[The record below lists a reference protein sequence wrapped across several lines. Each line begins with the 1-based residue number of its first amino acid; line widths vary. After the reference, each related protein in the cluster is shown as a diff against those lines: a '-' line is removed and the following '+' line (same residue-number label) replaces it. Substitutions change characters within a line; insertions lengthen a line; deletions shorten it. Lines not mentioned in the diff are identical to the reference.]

1 MLKILPILITP
12 LFFLIVYLGVENL
25 TQNNIEKDFDGN
37 QKEVKYTEKKE
48 NKSISNNT
56 NLKIK
61 DTEQEI
67 SIKKNNDSF
76 DLNRSDSA
84 NTEVKKGEKIIDK
97 VVNKTDSNGEN
108 LLKKEIYKA
117 NKKKTTEIAKDT
129 KGILIQFGAFSRKD
143 YAESSKESIE
153 KKLTNKFKDVTL
165 NIDFEK
171 GKKLYKLLFKTK
183 DENLAKSICE
193 FSKKININCLIRK

>member
-37 QKEVKYTEKKE
+37 QKDVKYTEKKE

-117 NKKKTTEIAKDT
+117 NKKKTTQIAKDP